1 MHNEGFSFY
10 SLGFWGLDGVG
21 TCSLDAAFLSA
32 TVRSRPQPLATVRNR
47 SQPFATV
54 RNRRQHDRG
63 GDPMAVPM
71 GSAAKMVTLLWRFQT
86 SCSVVSCGTRGTS
99 YALRGIPTCFIMCQK
114 SFCVTGAIL
123 LHRFQKMTFM
133 FRGKHRTLE
142 VSNLHFA
149 WQPQHFIDVWCCVFF
164 ANRIVRA
171 ASRGGKMQIAWQA
184 LHFATCDSDE
194 N

>member
-1 MHNEGFSFY
+1 MRFATTYLNSLDFQTWLNFSPNAQRRVLVLLF
-10 SLGFWGLDGVG
+10 GGLGVG
-21 TCSLDAAFLSA
+21 WGWDVFARRCFS
-32 TVRSRPQPLATVRNR
+32 VRNRPQPSAAARNR

-133 FRGKHRTLE
+133 FRGRRSTLD
-142 VSNLHFA
+142 V
-149 WQPQHFIDVWCCVFF
+149 PIFIL
-164 ANRIVRA
+164 
-171 ASRGGKMQIAWQA
+171 RGRRST
-184 LHFATCDSDE
+184 L
-194 N
+194 